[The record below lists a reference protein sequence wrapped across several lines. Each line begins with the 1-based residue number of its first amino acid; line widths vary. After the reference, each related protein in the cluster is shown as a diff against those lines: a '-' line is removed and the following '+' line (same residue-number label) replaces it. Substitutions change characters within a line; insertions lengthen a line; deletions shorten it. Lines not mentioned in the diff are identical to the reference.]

1 MCAQGSCLA
10 VYGAHERSSGPAVAA
25 AGGMQEQGICCPCFH
40 PEPFAQPEGCAEACG
55 GASPTLGVDSGLLK
69 VYVDAAFES
78 GLQEIEGWLD
88 FEGASWD
95 LDMLEADIL
104 DPGTQMSKDG
114 RVKLISSL
122 RWRLKDFLE
131 QARRVR
137 TFWAGAADEADPSV
151 RDFMARATALSS
163 ASPHRDV
170 WEVCDPLEADIH
182 AFVRRVCGGGN
193 GDFSREAAGNFVL
206 IVEAVEEYM
215 RRARECQGTLE
226 GLAEEG
232 QAMMGRPPAS
242 RRGPLLPVC
251 TG

>member
-1 MCAQGSCLA
+1 
-10 VYGAHERSSGPAVAA
+10 
-25 AGGMQEQGICCPCFH
+25 
-40 PEPFAQPEGCAEACG
+40 
-55 GASPTLGVDSGLLK
+55 VDSGLLK

-122 RWRLKDFLE
+122 RWRLRDFLE

-137 TFWAGAADEADPSV
+137 TLWAGAADEADPSV

-163 ASPHRDV
+163 ASPHRYV

-182 AFVRRVCGGGN
+182 AFVHRVCGGGN

-215 RRARECQGTLE
+215 RRAREYQGTLE
-226 GLAEEG
+226 KLAEEG
-232 QAMMGRPPAS
+232 QA
-242 RRGPLLPVC
+242 LPVC